1 MLENIIE
8 TCIHYYNGSVVMI
21 VGLGIVLYMIAMS
34 EDVSQNNME
43 LQDALIDLIQNDNS
57 FY

>member
-1 MLENIIE
+1 
-8 TCIHYYNGSVVMI
+8 MI
-21 VGLGIVLYMIAMS
+21 VGLGIVLYMIPMS

-43 LQDALIDLIQNDNS
+43 LQDALTDLIQNDNL

>member
-1 MLENIIE
+1 
-8 TCIHYYNGSVVMI
+8 MI

-43 LQDALIDLIQNDNS
+43 HQDTFQGLDLLKTMYDYQI
-57 FY
+57 FI